1 MNFVDLVREASNG
14 DVSAFVAL
22 TRRFQHLAFGSALA
36 LVRDFQVAEDV
47 TQDAF
52 LAAWSALPTLSDP
65 TAFPGWLRGVVR
77 HHAFRVLR
85 RRQLNLVPLTEAAE
99 VVSEDPPADR
109 VMDSRQQYSVA
120 LSALAGLSAKLRE
133 PATLFYVHDCSHQ
146 DIATFLTLSVTTVN
160 NRLHAARVEL
170 KQRMLTMV
178 ENALSSHGLT
188 DDFANRIGHLVAT
201 RGSVMDAR
209 FGQSS
214 LPDLLTELLVSDEA
228 NKRAVT
234 VQVVQRPGGGI
245 VRGLATVPLD
255 EIPNGASVL
264 SSGRQC
270 DTPLYQIGFEHV
282 APLLSADPGSAPVQR
297 RLIETGIK
305 VIDVMCPLVAGGTVA
320 IAGEP
325 GAGVIVVMEE
335 LVRRLSGGG
344 APVSLFLLMPPPSAT
359 WPASI
364 KDDFTLA
371 GALQEEGYSE
381 GTVGAV
387 QTFFLRGHQEPWT
400 VNRLSALNPAD
411 AVIHLSSEV
420 ARARLYPAADPRTC
434 RSRLLENNCISAEHA
449 SVAQGVREA
458 LAVLPWDNR
467 RDAGCTAD
475 KVAVERAWKL
485 MNFFTQPFFVSE
497 RYTQRPGTHVSLT
510 EALRGC
516 REIMRGQHDDV
527 PVEAFYFGGSIDEIV
542 DRARGGGTG
551 CQ

>member
-1 MNFVDLVREASNG
+1 MDFADLVREASKG
-14 DVSAFVAL
+14 DVNAFVRL

-36 LVRDFQVAEDV
+36 LVQDFQVAEDI

-52 LAAWSALPTLSDP
+52 LAAWSALPRLSDP
-65 TAFPGWLRGVVR
+65 AAFPGWLRSVVR

-99 VVSEDPPADR
+99 VASEEPAADR
-109 VMDSRQQYSVA
+109 VLDSRHQYRVA
-120 LSALAGLSAKLRE
+120 LGALAGLSPNLRE

-146 DIATFLTLSVTTVN
+146 DIAAFLTLSVATVN
-160 NRLHAARVEL
+160 NRLHAARTAL

-178 ENALSSHGLT
+178 ENALPSQGLP

-201 RGSVMDAR
+201 RGSLMDAQ
-209 FGQSS
+209 FDPAS

-228 NKRAVT
+228 NRRAVT

-255 EIPNGASVL
+255 GLPIGTSVL
-264 SSGRQC
+264 SSGRQT

-282 APLLSADPGSAPVQR
+282 APLLSADSDSAPGQGQ
-297 RLIETGIK
+297 LIETGIK
-305 VIDVMCPLVAGGTVA
+305 VIDVMCPLVAGGTVV

-325 GAGVIVVMEE
+325 GAGVTVVMEE
-335 LVRRLSGGG
+335 LVRRLSGGK
-344 APVSLFLLMPPPSAT
+344 APVSLFLLMPPPSAQ
-359 WPASI
+359 WPASM
-364 KDDFTLA
+364 KEGFTLA

-387 QTFFLRGHQEPWT
+387 QTFFLRGQEEPWT

-411 AVIHLSSEV
+411 AVVHLSSEV
-420 ARARLYPAADPRTC
+420 AKARLYPAADPRTC
-434 RSRLLENNCISAEHA
+434 RSRLLENNCVSVEHA
-449 SVAQGVREA
+449 TVARGVREA
-458 LAVLPWDNR
+458 LAALPWDNCR
-467 RDAGCTAD
+467 QSGCTAD
-475 KVAVERAWKL
+475 KVEVERAWKL

-497 RYTQRPGTHVSLT
+497 RYTQQPGSHVSLT

-516 REIMRGQHDDV
+516 REIMQGQHDDV
-527 PVEAFYFGGSIDEIV
+527 PVQAFYFGGSIDEIL
-542 DRARGGGTG
+542 DRARDGGTG
-551 CQ
+551 C